1 MEDANYTVQGLRNAA
16 HELQDISETELKK
29 AMTGISGAGVEFAK
43 HFKGGAAP
51 GFFKRLD
58 ALENSILKT
67 NRGLIGLASD
77 IEQKIDA
84 KRRDEGRK
92 TDETGNK
99 A

>member
-1 MEDANYTVQGLRNAA
+1 MSNADYTVHELRKAA

-29 AMTGISGAGVEFAK
+29 AITGISGAGIEFAN

-58 ALENSILKT
+58 TLENSISET
-67 NRGLIGLASD
+67 NRGFLGLAND
-77 IEQKIDA
+77 IEQKTDTN
-84 KRRDEGRK
+84 RRAEDSK
-92 TDETGNK
+92 TDETRNK